1 MILFRLLL
9 AIDAVVALV
18 ALYFFFIGL
27 GDGSVSSFNI
37 VLWLVLLGGIAAIL
51 GGGWMLNAKGQRRAA
66 LGVLAIL
73 AVPAFLCGL
82 LIVAMIVLHP
92 RWN

>member
-1 MILFRLLL
+1 MILFRILF

-18 ALYFFFIGL
+18 VLYFFFVGL

-37 VLWLVLLGGIAAIL
+37 ALWLVLLGGVAAIV
-51 GGGWMLNAKGQRRAA
+51 GGGWVLNAKGQRRAA
-66 LGVLAIL
+66 LGVLSIL
-73 AVPAFLCGL
+73 ALPGL
-82 LIVAMIVLHP
+82 LFGLFILAAVILQP